1 MTAADGGVP
10 LSRRRFLTGAGAA
23 LAMAAADSLIPS
35 FMGSPGAVFAATGRA
50 PGSLPYPNLAAGTD
64 TMPGIDHIVVLMM
77 ENHSYDNLLGM
88 LGRGPG
94 QTPRGD
100 GFTLGP
106 DGRPTATN
114 PYPDGRLQ
122 RAFRMPTTCQLPSR
136 PSQEWTASHRA
147 YNNGRMDGFVSTP
160 ISPATSEIVGGVAMG
175 YWTEQ
180 DLPFTYSLA
189 AAFPLADR
197 WFSSVLSQTDPNR
210 RFLLAGTAA
219 GMTGDIGTSPANSE
233 QNSLLFV
240 PAPNGTIFT
249 TLQRYGISWTSYVSS
264 YPTGATPDLF
274 AGNDAALEQ
283 ANHKSFDQFFTDAAA
298 GNLASFV
305 LLDEDYGTQSQENPQ
320 NIAVGEAMM
329 AKVVQAIG
337 SSPLWHRTALVI
349 TWDEHGGYYDH
360 VPPPPAPVPDSI
372 APVVEP
378 GESTYDG
385 FARYG
390 IRVPGLLVSP
400 YAKAD
405 YVSHTVYDHTSI
417 LALVERKWNLP
428 ALTYRDA
435 NANDLTDMLDL
446 GALAAGTPTFASL
459 PPLAAA
465 GDTPAALACSQSGP
479 GTVPP
484 ADSIIPA
491 PTPSTTVP
499 PSRTGPAPTAPGAG
513 APSGSA
519 LPATGGDEAAAMG
532 VAGLMVGLGVGLR
545 RLARTGRKG
554 SPDPGPSASAPE
566 PESGRS
572 RP

>member
-1 MTAADGGVP
+1 MDGAAPIGDSSRGGI
-10 LSRRRFLTGAGAA
+10 SRRSFLVGSVASTAGAVLGPVVAGAGAA
-23 LAMAAADSLIPS
+23 SAALGTASR
-35 FMGSPGAVFAATGRA
+35 G
-50 PGSLPYPNLAAGTD
+50 PGSLPFPNLAAGTD
-64 TMPGIDHIVVLMM
+64 TLPGIDHIVVLMM
-77 ENHSYDNLLGM
+77 ENHSYDNVLGM
-88 LGRGPG
+88 LGRGQG

-100 GFTLGP
+100 GFTVGD

-114 PYPDGRLQ
+114 PYPDGRIQ

-136 PSQEWTASHRA
+136 PSQEWTASHKA

-180 DLPFTYSLA
+180 DLPFTSSLA
-189 AAFPLADR
+189 ATFPLADR

-219 GMTGDIGTSPANSE
+219 GMTGDIGTSPGNAE

-249 TLQRYGISWTSYVSS
+249 TLQRYGISWASYVTS

-274 AGNDAALEQ
+274 AANDGALEQ
-283 ANHKSFDQFFTDAAA
+283 ASYKPIDQFFTDAAA

-320 NIAVGEAMM
+320 NIVVGEAMM
-329 AKVVQAIG
+329 AKVVRALG
-337 SSPLWHRTALVI
+337 SSPLWARTVLII

-385 FARYG
+385 FGRYG
-390 IRVPGLLVSP
+390 IRVPGLVVS
-400 YAKAD
+400 AFGKRD
-405 YVSHTVYDHTSI
+405 YVSHVVYDHTSI
-417 LALVERKWNLP
+417 LALAERKWNLP
-428 ALTYRDA
+428 AMTYRDA

-446 GALAAGTPTFASL
+446 AALASGSPTFPSL
-459 PPLAAA
+459 PALSNP
-465 GDTPAALACSQSGP
+465 GNTPAALACSQTGP

-491 PTPSTTVP
+491 PAP
-499 PSRTGPAPTAPGAG
+499 PAGPGPAGGSNAPGGSG
-513 APSGSA
+513 ARPSGT
-519 LPATGGDEAAAMG
+519 LPKTGGDEQPVLGTGGAL
-532 VAGLMVGLGVGLR
+532 AGLGAGLR
-545 RLARTGRKG
+545 RLAKATGR
-554 SPDPGPSASAPE
+554 GPA
-566 PESGRS
+566 RR
-572 RP
+572 RPTGVQRQQP